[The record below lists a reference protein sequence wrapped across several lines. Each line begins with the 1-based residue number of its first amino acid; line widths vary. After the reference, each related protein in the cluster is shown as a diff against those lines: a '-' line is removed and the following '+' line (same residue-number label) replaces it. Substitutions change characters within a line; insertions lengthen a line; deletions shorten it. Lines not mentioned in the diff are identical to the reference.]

1 MYSPH
6 ATETEPPAI
15 TDDRAMKKLFVLIV
29 SLFTIA
35 TLSSG
40 CTPAYIGA
48 TIGSR
53 ASQLNDLKPYAAA
66 KNEIPSSPPGYTR
79 IFVYRPQAFIG
90 MSGTAVVIVDGR
102 WMGDSKHSFDNNLL
116 LPGAVFIVDTPSD
129 VARVWWYQW
138 GKGEETDRALSLRST
153 DGRTWYLRW
162 GMKPTYGYLE
172 ITAEEK
178 AVSEIESL
186 RFSGYVRLEGP

>member
-1 MYSPH
+1 MN
-6 ATETEPPAI
+6 
-15 TDDRAMKKLFVLIV
+15 KLPRLIV
-29 SLFTIA
+29 ALLAIA
-35 TLSSG
+35 SLSSG

-66 KNEIPSSPPGYTR
+66 KYEIPSLNPGYTR
-79 IFVYRPQAFIG
+79 IFVYRPQTFIG
-90 MSGTAVVIVDGR
+90 MSGTAVVIIDGK
-102 WMGDSKHSFDNNLL
+102 WMGDKEHSFDNNLL

-129 VARVWWYQW
+129 VARVWWYQG
-138 GKGEETDRALSLRST
+138 GKGEETDKALSLRSAE
-153 DGRTWYLRW
+153 GRTWYLRW

-172 ITAEEK
+172 ITAEQK
-178 AVSEIESL
+178 AVTEIESL